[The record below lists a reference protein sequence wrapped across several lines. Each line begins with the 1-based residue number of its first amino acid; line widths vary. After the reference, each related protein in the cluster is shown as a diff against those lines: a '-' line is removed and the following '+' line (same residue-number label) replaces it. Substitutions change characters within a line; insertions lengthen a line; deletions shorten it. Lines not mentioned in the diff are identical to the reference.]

1 MFLIGHPSCLT
12 KSVGADHCL
21 RGFQEL
27 CRSGAMRPFIS
38 LVLIGL
44 TFPLASCAA
53 GTASG
58 GSRGS
63 SSVITTEE
71 LEAAR
76 VDTRDLFD
84 LIERL
89 RPNWLVSRGSTMR
102 ERIDPVVYVD
112 GTRFGE
118 LESLRDIAIIAVL
131 EVRWISARDATFQY
145 GTGHAGGIIAVSTA
159 R

>member
-1 MFLIGHPSCLT
+1 MRQVVALLLIA
-12 KSVGADHCL
+12 V
-21 RGFQEL
+21 
-27 CRSGAMRPFIS
+27 
-38 LVLIGL
+38 

-53 GTASG
+53 GASSGSTPRRPNLITAAQLEEAQSDAQNLWE
-58 GSRGS
+58 
-63 SSVITTEE
+63 VIQ
-71 LEAAR
+71 
-76 VDTRDLFD
+76 
-84 LIERL
+84 RL

-112 GTRFGE
+112 GTRFGD
-118 LESLRDIAIIAVL
+118 LASLRQIAIIAVL

>member
-1 MFLIGHPSCLT
+1 
-12 KSVGADHCL
+12 
-21 RGFQEL
+21 
-27 CRSGAMRPFIS
+27 MRPLIS
-38 LVLIGL
+38 LLLIGL
-44 TFPLASCAA
+44 TFSLTSCVA

-58 GSRGS
+58 GSRGGS
-63 SSVITTEE
+63 SLITTEE
-71 LEAAR
+71 LEEAR
-76 VDTRDLFD
+76 TDAQNLYAV
-84 LIERL
+84 IERL

-112 GTRFGE
+112 GTRFGD
-118 LESLRDIAIIAVL
+118 LASLRQIAIIAVL